1 MPRRVLPKELM
12 PHFTHSRRTYV
23 LLFLSCLLAS
33 ALAIN
38 SGSLWADEGI
48 RIYSASQGLWEAAFV
63 WACHDKQL
71 FFMLYEWVWS
81 GVFPCTEVGL
91 RSMNIPF
98 FLMAVGYF
106 ALILKRLNLSPLWAL
121 LMVLHPMVWY
131 YLNDISPYTIML
143 ACGTGMLYHLFFAE
157 HPEEKKHLVAWNL
170 LFLIGFGCH
179 FLFAFCYL
187 LYPVACVAR
196 LRAGEGLAWKRH
208 LAVSAAFACA
218 YVPLAVLYAAHAVT
232 GDTYGWGHPGLQN
245 VAYVFYGLGGFQ
257 GLALSRADIRSGLFE
272 HITPEMVAALAVA
285 SLSLLSLVLLN
296 LRTLGSLL
304 KTRWV
309 AALAVFAVAFAAVAF
324 AVKFQ
329 FWERHYMV
337 LLPAVLLLTAQVMSR
352 ALARPG
358 LCRTLSLA
366 AFGVL
371 MLCWVYSGL
380 QLGFNEYHYKDD
392 YKKVTA
398 YLQNPENRA
407 RTAPLL
413 AQGSYFN
420 YSFYGWHCEG
430 LSERFLRGYGLPMDS
445 LVLLDGVAA
454 ENQMKI
460 ICHVTERY
468 GEADILLSLRSPQ
481 TRGWEKEL
489 ERLLAARGFRVS
501 VTQNFNMFKLLHVK
515 APMHSPFTF

>member
-1 MPRRVLPKELM
+1 MNHLR
-12 PHFTHSRRTYV
+12 HSLSSYV
-23 LLFLSCLLAS
+23 LLLFACLAAS
-33 ALAIN
+33 AAAIN

-48 RIYSASQGLWEAAFV
+48 RIYSACKGLWEPALIWSCA
-63 WACHDKQL
+63 DKQL

-98 FLMAVGYF
+98 FIMAVGYF
-106 ALILKRLNLSPLWAL
+106 TLILKRLNLSPFWAL
-121 LMVLHPMVWY
+121 LLVLHPMVWY
-131 YLNDISPYTIML
+131 YLNDISPYMIIL

-157 HPEEKKHLVAWNL
+157 HPEAKKHLIAWNS
-170 LFLIGFGCH
+170 LFLIGFGSH

-208 LAVSAAFACA
+208 LAVAAVFACA

-232 GDTYGWGHPGLQN
+232 GESYGWGYPGLQN
-245 VAYVFYGLGGFQ
+245 VAYVLYGLAGFQ
-257 GLALSRADIRSGLFE
+257 GLSLSRADIRSGLFE
-272 HITPEMVAALAVA
+272 HITPAMVVSLAVA
-285 SLSLLSLVLLN
+285 SLSCLSLVLLN
-296 LRTLGSLL
+296 LRTFGSLL

-309 AALAVFAVAFAAVAF
+309 AALAVFAVAFAVVAF

-337 LLPAVLLLTAQVMSR
+337 LLPAVLILTAQVMSR

-358 LCRTLSLA
+358 LRRTLSLA

-371 MLCWVYSGL
+371 MLCWAYSGL

-420 YSFYGWHCEG
+420 YSFYGWHCVG
-430 LSERFLRGYGLPMDS
+430 LSENFLRGYGLPMDS
-445 LVLLDGVAA
+445 LILLDGVAA

-468 GEADILLSLRSPQ
+468 GEVDILLSLRSPQ

-489 ERLLAARGFRVS
+489 ERLLTARGFQVS
-501 VTQNFNMFKLLHVK
+501 VTQTFNMFKLLHIK
-515 APMHSPFTF
+515 APLNSSFPF